1 MCLYILNKMQK
12 KISLVFFLWMFAIAG
27 RSQHTI
33 TGKVSAQNMI
43 PISGS
48 HIHIGKKT
56 VSSDQK
62 GNYAIKNLPSGKL
75 NVHVSYVGYQSI
87 DTLVVLDSSTT
98 IDFKLKE
105 STNQLNE
112 VVITQQKNTI
122 NKSILEQKIKLETIE
137 KYSNQS
143 LGDALKEIAGVSSLK
158 TGNAIVKPV
167 INGLYGSRVPVISN
181 NVRLEDQ
188 QWGTEHAPNLDINA
202 AGKITVIKGAS
213 GLQYGGDAVGGL
225 VIIEPISI
233 KKDTLFGKTISNFD
247 SNGRGGSLNSSIH
260 KGNIVGWSYNALGT
274 FKYIGDK
281 TAPDYVLSNTGNR
294 ELNFSADIKFAKKKY
309 DFSAFY
315 SYFSTK
321 IGILR
326 ASHIGAAFDLAQSI
340 NNLIPSFVNDFT
352 YDITSPRQEVQHH
365 IAKANFNYYWSEME
379 SISIQYAF
387 QFNKRLEFDIR
398 RRAFANTAA
407 LHLDLKTHSLLLDYK
422 KTSHDWTVKSG
433 TSASYQTNFANPAT
447 GIRPLIPHYT
457 KVDVAAYGIVSH
469 QFFNK
474 LIVEAGLRYDF
485 SNLNATKYY
494 FKSRWNERGYD
505 PEFSSFIVS
514 DYGTQWLTKPNFR
527 FHNISASLGLHKEFD
542 NQLNWYVNMSLATRN
557 PNPSEF
563 FSDGLHHSTGIIEL
577 GDLALK
583 KEQSIKIAT
592 TVQKKWSAFSIE
604 VNPYLSTIENYMFLK
619 PVGIDTTIRGAFPV
633 SEYQQTNAII
643 SGIDFQTHWN
653 ISNRWQDFISLSYVN
668 GRDASNK
675 IPLIDIPPM
684 SINHKIQFSK
694 KEWFELLMELK
705 NEVVFFQ
712 NRFPNNN
719 FTAVVVINNDL
730 VPVDI
735 DISTPPPGYHLWH
748 FYSEVKFKTF
758 SKTNTTLAF
767 SVQNMLNTSYR
778 DYLNRQRLYADEV
791 GRNFQIQLKINY

>member
-1 MCLYILNKMQK
+1 MQK
-12 KISLVFFLWMFAIAG
+12 KITFLFFLLMFAISG
-27 RSQHTI
+27 YSQHTI
-33 TGKVSAQNMI
+33 TGKVSAQNLI
-43 PISGS
+43 PIAGS

-56 VSSDQK
+56 VSSDEE
-62 GNYAIKNLPSGKL
+62 GNYSIKNLPNGSL

-87 DTLVVLDSSTT
+87 DTIITLTASIVLN
-98 IDFKLKE
+98 FKLKE
-105 STNQLNE
+105 STNRLNE
-112 VVITQQKNTI
+112 VVVKQQKNTI
-122 NKSILEQKIKLETIE
+122 NKSISEQKLKLETIE

-158 TGNAIVKPV
+158 TGNAIVKPI
-167 INGLYGSRVPVISN
+167 INGLYGSRVPIINN

-188 QWGTEHAPNLDINA
+188 QWGTEHAPNLDINS

-225 VIIEPISI
+225 VIIEPISV

-247 SNGRGGSLNSSIH
+247 SNGRGGSVSSSIH
-260 KGNIVGWSYNALGT
+260 KGNVVGWSYNALGT

-294 ELNFSADIKFAKKKY
+294 ELNFSGDIKFARKNY
-309 DFSAFY
+309 DFTAFY
-315 SYFSTK
+315 SYFNAK
-321 IGILR
+321 IGILS
-326 ASHIGAAFDLAQSI
+326 ASHIGSALDLSQAI
-340 NNLIPSFVNDFT
+340 NNQVPDVVNDFT
-352 YDITSPRQEVQHH
+352 YSINSPRQEVQHH

-379 SISIQYAF
+379 SLSVQYAF

-398 RRAFANTAA
+398 RGKYSNTAA
-407 LHLDLKTHSLLLDYK
+407 LDLDLQTHSLLIDYK
-422 KTSHDWTVKSG
+422 KTSHDWTFKSG
-433 TSASYQTNFANPAT
+433 SNVVYQTNFADPDTN
-447 GIRPLIPHYT
+447 IRPLIPHYT
-457 KVDVAAYGIVSH
+457 KVDVGAYGIVSH
-469 QFFNK
+469 HFFNK

-485 SNLNATKYY
+485 SNIHATKFYY
-494 FKSRWNERGYD
+494 KSRWNERGYD
-505 PEFSSFIVS
+505 PEFSNFIVS
-514 DYGTQWLTKPNFR
+514 DYDGTQWLTEPNFT

-542 NQLNWYVNMSLATRN
+542 NQLDWYVNMSLATRN

-563 FSDGLHHSTGIIEL
+563 FSDGLHHSIGRIEL

-583 KEQSIKIAT
+583 KEQSLKIST

-619 PVGIDTTIRGAFPV
+619 PVGIDITNRGTFPV
-633 SEYQQTNAII
+633 EEYQQTNAII
-643 SGIDFQTHWN
+643 SGIDFKTHWN
-653 ISNRWQDFISLSYVN
+653 ISNRWQDFFSISYVN

-675 IPLIDIPPM
+675 IPLIDIPPL

-712 NRFPNNN
+712 SRFPNNN
-719 FTAVVVINNDL
+719 FTAIVIINNDL
-730 VPVDI
+730 VPRDI
-735 DISTPPPGYHLWH
+735 DISTPPPGYQLLH

-758 SKTNTTLAF
+758 SKTKTTLAF
-767 SVQNMLNTSYR
+767 SVQNILNTSYR

-791 GRNFQIQLKINY
+791 GRSFQIQLKINY